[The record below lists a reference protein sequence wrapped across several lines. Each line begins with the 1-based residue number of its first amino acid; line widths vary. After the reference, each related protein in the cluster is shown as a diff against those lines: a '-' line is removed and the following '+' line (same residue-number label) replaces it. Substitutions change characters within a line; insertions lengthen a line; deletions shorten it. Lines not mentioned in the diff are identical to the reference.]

1 MSLWYSTLKE
11 TVQSHPL
18 TSNVMFSFLMV
29 ILEKLVDMEFV
40 CPCKMRC
47 ENALFVFAFFI
58 LPAILAFL
66 MMINL
71 KNDNI
76 AWNETWYKK
85 VLGKGDCVIPA
96 VAWIIIL
103 LFDGRYIACGM
114 TYWPGRYETANK
126 ASSIDWC
133 EPHNGTLY
141 EERLMASQEWY
152 FHSQCGGL
160 ALTLL
165 VVLVGSCI
173 TIRNFCANEETSGQ
187 TDTGNET
194 VTSGHQIRSEK

>member
-1 MSLWYSTLKE
+1 MSLWYSTLKT

-40 CPCKMRC
+40 CPCKMWC
-47 ENALFVFAFFI
+47 ENALFVSAFFI
-58 LPAILAFL
+58 LPAILAFI

-71 KNDNI
+71 ENDNI
-76 AWNETWYKK
+76 ASGEKCFKKLCK
-85 VLGKGDCVIPA
+85 VLGKGNCIIPA

-103 LFDGRYIACGM
+103 LFDGRYIVCGM
-114 TYWPGRYETANK
+114 TYWPGRYETPNK

-152 FHSQCGGL
+152 FHSQVKKFIFV
-160 ALTLL
+160 LT
-165 VVLVGSCI
+165 V
-173 TIRNFCANEETSGQ
+173 
-187 TDTGNET
+187 
-194 VTSGHQIRSEK
+194 